1 MAFHFKE
8 NPVPRKTVLEDGTE
22 VIRSCAWSP
31 PGCHAVGCGVRLFVK
46 DGKLVKVEGD
56 PDHQMTQGR
65 LCPRCLALKEAVY
78 HPDRL
83 LYPMKRD
90 PKDRGLDKW
99 ERITWEEATDL
110 IISET
115 ERIRATY
122 GSEAICQYMGTGR
135 EAVRYGFTLSSKVL
149 RTPNNCYAQSGWS
162 CMGPRQTAMTMMLG
176 SAYIELD
183 YGGGNLGY
191 WDDPETVI
199 PDYVFCLG
207 KEPLESNPDGL
218 WGHALIEIMK
228 RGAKLIMVD
237 PRINWLAT
245 RADQVLQLI
254 PGTDAALCLAILNVL
269 INEDLYDHDY
279 VDRWCYGFN
288 ELAERVQQYPPS
300 FAAKTCGLEEE
311 EIITAARKLA
321 YDGVHH
327 WSLLM
332 GVAVDQ
338 NPNGC
343 QVTQCL
349 IAMSAITGNLDVPGG
364 TVVGVQMQFEMTGA
378 TDFMTEE
385 LKNKCI
391 GWDVYPI
398 VKVLLNTTHPDITLE
413 CLETG
418 RPYELKMAWL
428 DSTNLLSPTCSAQP
442 QRWHD
447 ALMKMEFTVAKDMF
461 MNPTIMALADVVL
474 PLATWA
480 EHDGI
485 VMTNQG
491 CQMGIAGAI
500 NKAFEVGECKSDL
513 EMLVWFGN
521 AFYER
526 VWHEEYPFKTV
537 EEYLIDDVGKMDTT
551 WEELREKVVAT
562 NDIGGYHK
570 PERGLIRPDG
580 KPGFMT
586 ATGRVELWSTGYANL
601 GDDPLPYYFPPKLG
615 AEARPDLAK
624 EYPLMMTTGA
634 RTFASFHSE
643 HRQIPSLR
651 QLVPAPRVEIH
662 PDVAKELG
670 IHDGDEVTIEN
681 PWGKAHEI
689 AKVTPIVRRD
699 VVGSH
704 HGWWYPEEDGEEP
717 NLYGVWKSNINS
729 LVPHRVLGKMGF
741 GAPYKQLPVKIY
753 KTAVDERV
761 LDGKDEYVM
770 FDALAAKE

>member
-8 NPVPRKTVLEDGTE
+8 NCAPKRQVLEDGTE
-22 VIRSCAWSP
+22 VIRTCAWSP
-31 PGCHAVGCGVRLFVK
+31 PGCHAVGCGIKLFVK
-46 DGKLVKVEGD
+46 DGELVKVEGD
-56 PDHQMTQGR
+56 PDHQLTQGR
-65 LCPRCLALKEAVY
+65 LCPRCLAMKEAVY
-78 HPDRL
+78 HPDRI

-99 ERITWEEATDL
+99 ERISWDEATKLVVD
-110 IISET
+110 ET
-115 ERIRATY
+115 QRIREKY
-122 GSEAICQYMGTGR
+122 GSEAICVYMGTGR

-149 RTPNNCYAQSGWS
+149 RTPNNCYSQSGWS

-183 YGGGNLGY
+183 YNGGSLDVWN
-191 WDDPETVI
+191 DPDWKR

-207 KEPLESNPDGL
+207 KEPLKSNPDGL

-228 RGAKLIMVD
+228 QGSKLLMVD
-237 PRINWLAT
+237 PRVNWLAS
-245 RADQVLQLI
+245 RADQVLQVI

-269 INEDLYDHDY
+269 VNEDLVDHDFI
-279 VDRWCYGFN
+279 DRWCYGYD
-288 ELAERVQQYPPS
+288 ELAERVQEYTPA
-300 FAAKTCGLEEE
+300 FAAEQCGIKEEDIYTC
-311 EIITAARKLA
+311 ARKLG

-349 IAMSAITGNLDVPGG
+349 IAMAAITGNLDVPGG

-378 TDFMTEE
+378 TDFMSDE

-413 CLETG
+413 ALETG
-418 RPYELKMAWL
+418 RPYELKMAWI

-442 QRWHD
+442 KRWHE
-447 ALMKMEFTVAKDMF
+447 ALKKMEFTVAKEMF
-461 MNPTIMALADVVL
+461 MTPTVMALADVVL
-474 PLATWA
+474 PLSTWA

-500 NKAFEVGECKSDL
+500 NKGLTVGECKSDL
-513 EMLVWFGN
+513 EMLVHFGK
-521 AFYER
+521 AFYKAFG
-526 VWHEEYPFKTV
+526 EEYPFDNV

-551 WEELREKVVAT
+551 WEELSEKVVAS
-562 NDIGGYHK
+562 NDIGGYYKH
-570 PERGLIRPDG
+570 ERGLIRADG
-580 KPGFMT
+580 KIGFQT
-586 ATGRVELWSTGYANL
+586 ATGRVELWSTGYQSL

-615 AEARPDLAK
+615 RVDRPDLAK
-624 EYPLMMTTGA
+624 EYPLTLTTGA
-634 RTFASFHSE
+634 RYFASFHSE

-651 QLVPAPRVEIH
+651 QLTPDPYLEIH
-662 PDVAKELG
+662 PDTAEDLEIK
-670 IHDGDEVTIEN
+670 DGDEVTIEN
-681 PWGKAHEI
+681 PWGTAHEI
-689 AKVTPIVRRD
+689 AKVTPSVRRD
-699 VVGSH
+699 VIAAA
-704 HGWWYPEEDGEEP
+704 HGWWYPEQDGEEP
-717 NLYGVWKSNINS
+717 NLYGVWKSNVNS

-741 GAPYKQLPVKIY
+741 GAPYKQLPAKVY
-753 KTAVDERV
+753 KTPAEECV
-761 LDGKDEYVM
+761 L
-770 FDALAAKE
+770 

>member
-8 NPVPRKTVLEDGTE
+8 DPAPKKTVLEDGTE
-22 VIRSCAWSP
+22 VIRTCAWSP
-31 PGCHAVGCGVRLFVK
+31 PGCHAVGCGVRLHVK
-46 DGKLVKVEGD
+46 DGELVKVEGD
-56 PDHQMTQGR
+56 PDHQLTQGR
-65 LCPRCLALKEAVY
+65 LCVRCLAMKEAVY

-90 PKDRGLDKW
+90 PKDRGKDKW
-99 ERITWEEATDL
+99 ERISWAEATQL
-110 IISET
+110 IVSEN

-122 GSEAICQYMGTGR
+122 GPESICTYQGTGR
-135 EAVRYGFTLSSKVL
+135 ESVRYGFELSAKVL
-149 RTPNNCYAQSGWS
+149 RTPNTCYAQSGWS

-183 YGGGNLGY
+183 FNGGSLDV
-191 WDDPETVI
+191 WDDPDWKR

-207 KEPLESNPDGL
+207 KEPLKSNPDGL
-218 WGHALIEIMK
+218 WGHALIELMK
-228 RGAKLIMVD
+228 RGSKLIMVD
-237 PRINWLAT
+237 PRMNWLAT
-245 RADQVLQLI
+245 RAEQVLQVL
-254 PGTDAALCLAILNVL
+254 PGTDAALVLAILNVL
-269 INEDLYDHDY
+269 INEDLIDHDF
-279 VDRWCYGFN
+279 VDKWCYGFD
-288 ELAERVQQYPPS
+288 ELKERVQEYTPE
-300 FAAKTCGLEEE
+300 FAAKTCGIKAE
-311 EIITAARKLA
+311 EIVECARKLG
-321 YDGVHH
+321 YDGEHR

-343 QVTQCL
+343 QVTQGL
-349 IAMSAITGNLDVPGG
+349 IAMAAITGNLDVPGG

-378 TDFMTEE
+378 TDFMGEE

-391 GWDVYPI
+391 GWDTYPI

-442 QRWHD
+442 KRWHD
-447 ALMKMEFTVAKDMF
+447 ALMKMEFTVAKEMF
-461 MNPTIMALADVVL
+461 MTPTVMALADVVL

-500 NKAFEVGECKSDL
+500 NKGLQVAECKSDL
-513 EMLVWFGN
+513 EMLIHFGS
-521 AFYER
+521 AFYEAYG
-526 VWHEEYPFKTV
+526 EEYPFKTV

-551 WEELREKVVAT
+551 WEELSEKVVAT
-562 NDIGGYHK
+562 NDIGGYLKHEK
-570 PERGLIRPDG
+570 GLIRADG
-580 KPGFMT
+580 QPGFQT
-586 ATGRVELWSTGYANL
+586 ATGRVELFSVGYHAL

-615 AEARPDLAK
+615 PEARPDLAK

-634 RTFASFHSE
+634 RYYASFHSE

-651 QLVPAPRVEIH
+651 QLTPAPYVEIH
-662 PDVAKELG
+662 PEVAAELG
-670 IHDGDEVTIEN
+670 IKDGDEVTIEN
-681 PWGKAHEI
+681 PWGTANEI
-689 AKVTPIVRRD
+689 AKVTPVVRKD
-699 VVGSH
+699 VISAA

-717 NLYGVWKSNINS
+717 HLYGVWKSNVNS

-753 KTAVDERV
+753 KTPVERQV
-761 LDGKDEYVM
+761 L
-770 FDALAAKE
+770 

>member
-1 MAFHFKE
+1 MAFHYKD
-8 NPVPRKTVLEDGTE
+8 NPAPKTEVLDDGTI
-22 VIRSCAWSP
+22 VTRTCAWSP
-31 PGCHAVGCGVRLFVK
+31 PGCHAVGCGIKLFVK
-46 DGKLVKVEGD
+46 DGELVKVEGD
-56 PDHQMTQGR
+56 PDHQLTQGR

-78 HPDRL
+78 HPDRI
-83 LYPMKRD
+83 LYPMKRARE
-90 PKDRGLDKW
+90 DRGKDKW
-99 ERITWEEATDL
+99 ERISWDEATDL
-110 IISET
+110 IVSET
-115 ERIRATY
+115 ERIREQY
-122 GSEAICQYMGTGR
+122 GSEAICVYMGTGR

-183 YGGGNLGY
+183 YNGGSLEVWN
-191 WDDPETVI
+191 DPNWKR

-218 WGHALIEIMK
+218 WGHALIELMK
-228 RGAKLIMVD
+228 QGSKLIMVD
-237 PRINWLAT
+237 PRLCWLAT
-245 RADQVLQLI
+245 RADQVLQII

-269 INEDLYDHDY
+269 INEDLIDHEF
-279 VDRWCYGFN
+279 VDKWCYGYD
-288 ELAERVQQYPPS
+288 ELVERVQEYTPEY
-300 FAAKTCGLEEE
+300 AAKECGISAE
-311 EIITAARKLA
+311 EIYTCARKLG
-321 YDGVHH
+321 YDGGEHH

-349 IAMSAITGNLDVPGG
+349 IAMAAITGNLDVPGG
-364 TVVGVQMQFEMTGA
+364 TAVGVQMQFEMTGA
-378 TDFMTEE
+378 TDFMSDE

-413 CLETG
+413 ALETG

-500 NKAFEVGECKSDL
+500 NKALQVGECKSDL
-513 EMLVWFGN
+513 EMLIHFGN
-521 AFYER
+521 AFYEKAYG
-526 VWHEEYPFKTV
+526 EEYPFKTV
-537 EEYLIDDVGKMDTT
+537 EEYLVDDLNKMGHS
-551 WEELREKVVAT
+551 WEELSEKVVAS

-570 PERGLIRPDG
+570 HERGLIRPDG
-580 KPGFMT
+580 EPGFQT
-586 ATGRVELWSTGYANL
+586 TTGRVELWSTGYQAL
-601 GDDPLPYYFPPKLG
+601 GDDPLPYYFPPKLLS
-615 AEARPDLAK
+615 EERPDLAK
-624 EYPLMMTTGA
+624 EYPLTMTTG
-634 RTFASFHSE
+634 RRYFASFHSE

-651 QLVPAPRVEIH
+651 DLTPEPYLEIH
-662 PDVAKELG
+662 PETAAELG
-670 IHDGDEVTIEN
+670 IKDGDEVTIEN
-681 PWGKAHEI
+681 PWGTAHER
-689 AKVTPIVRRD
+689 AHLTPIMRKD
-699 VVGSH
+699 VVSAA

-717 NLYGVWKSNINS
+717 HLFGVWKSNVNS

-741 GAPYKQLPVKIY
+741 GAPYKQLPVKVY
-753 KTAVDERV
+753 KTPVEECV
-761 LDGKDEYVM
+761 L
-770 FDALAAKE
+770 